1 MGEITMLDK
10 LTKWMKQEQ
19 SNDHMELDDSNI
31 PNHVAIIMDGNG
43 RWAKKRG
50 LPRVAGHHEGMQ
62 AVKRTVRAA
71 NDIGIKILT
80 VYAFS
85 TENWTRP
92 KTEVE
97 FIMRLPG
104 QFLNTFL
111 PELIEEN
118 VKVQIMGDIN
128 NIPDYTLKPVQHA
141 IEKTKNNT
149 GLILNFALNY
159 GGRYEIIEAIKE
171 ITQAVEKGQM
181 KSSDINEELISSYM
195 MSKTLADPDLLIRT
209 SGEIR
214 LSNFMLWQ
222 LAYTE
227 FWFTDVYWP
236 DFNVEHL
243 VEAVKVYQSRHRRYG
258 GV

>member
-1 MGEITMLDK
+1 MLDK

-19 SNDHMELDDSNI
+19 SNDIHIELDDANI

-71 NDIGIKILT
+71 NDLGIKILT

-85 TENWTRP
+85 TENWKRP
-92 KTEVE
+92 KSEVE
-97 FIMRLPG
+97 FIMKLPG

-128 NIPDYTLKPVQHA
+128 KIPDYTLKPVQQA
-141 IEKTKNNT
+141 MEKTKDNT

-159 GGRYEIIEAIKE
+159 GGRYEIIEAVKE
-171 ITQAVEKGQM
+171 IVQAVEKGELS
-181 KSSDINEELISSYM
+181 SSDINEDVLSSKL
-195 MSKTLADPDLLIRT
+195 MSKTLPDPDLLIRT

-236 DFNVEHL
+236 DFSGEHL
-243 VEAVKVYQSRHRRYG
+243 MEAIQVYKSRRRRYG